1 MGKDFEIIEHTA
13 DAGIRAYGA
22 DLKEAFANAARGMF
36 SLIIEP
42 NEVEERSSIEVK
54 VSASDMEGLL
64 VEWLNEL
71 LYRFDVDYF
80 LLKRC
85 DLNYLSD
92 VELQATCYGET
103 VDKSRHH
110 LKTGIKSATFHKLKI
125 EDKGGVQVQVFL
137 DI

>member
-1 MGKDFEIIEHTA
+1 MDKDFEIIEHTA
-13 DAGIRAYGA
+13 DAGIRANGS
-22 DLKEAFANAARGMF
+22 DLKEAFANAAKGMF

-42 NEVEERSSIEVK
+42 GEVEECSSVEVK
-54 VSASDMEGLL
+54 VSASDREGLL

-85 DLNYLSD
+85 DLNYLSN
-92 VELQATCYGET
+92 VELQATCYGEK

-110 LKTGIKSATFHKLKI
+110 LKTGIKSATFHGLRVEEK
-125 EDKGGVQVQVFL
+125 DGFQVQVFL
-137 DI
+137 DL